1 MAPNLS
7 NKSKEQQLR
16 KQRGLNPNPETVID
30 ELFRTNE
37 FFDPRDHLQ
46 VRYEMIR
53 RHRVDKITIKEAA
66 RQFGVS
72 RVTFHKFASMFDKEG
87 IIGLISHKPGPQNP
101 HKCTHEIIEFVT
113 NKRKNEPKIT
123 MKTIISE
130 VNEEFGVTLHR
141 RTIERA
147 LAKYQ
152 KKGQRAG
159 EQQSTEV

>member
-1 MAPNLS
+1 
-7 NKSKEQQLR
+7 
-16 KQRGLNPNPETVID
+16 
-30 ELFRTNE
+30 
-37 FFDPRDHLQ
+37 
-46 VRYEMIR
+46 
-53 RHRVDKITIKEAA
+53 
-66 RQFGVS
+66 GVS
-72 RVTFHKFASMFDKEG
+72 RVTFHKLAAMFDKEG
-87 IIGLISHKPGPQNP
+87 MVGLISHKPGPQQP
-101 HKCTHEIIEFVT
+101 HKCTHEIIEFVR

-152 KKGQRAG
+152 KKGQRVR